1 MKKIVSILLA
11 AVLALGMTATVI
23 AAGASQSGSTTV
35 RTVVPS
41 ASYTMVVPATL
52 DLVYGESA
60 HLMETAI
67 TDVEGFDEGDM
78 VWMNVSWTDLFSGND
93 SIPLSVLVSTY
104 ENGKLT
110 AELENPR
117 EAEVQINQI
126 AYMEGA
132 KFSVEYYAFVTPED
146 WEAAVPGSYEG
157 TVYFDS
163 TYIAAQQPAE

>member
-23 AAGASQSGSTTV
+23 AAGASQSKSTTV

-60 HLMETAI
+60 HLMETEI
-67 TDVEGFDEGDM
+67 TDVENFNEGDM

-110 AELENPR
+110 AELENPS
-117 EAEVQINQI
+117 EGQINQI

-132 KFSVEYYAFVTPED
+132 EFSVEYYASVTPED
-146 WEAAVPGSYEG
+146 WQAAVPGSYEG
-157 TVYFDS
+157 TVYFES
-163 TYIAAQQPAE
+163 TYVAAQQPEE